1 MARFE
6 IVVLTPESTRKLR
19 GGTPEAG
26 TDAIGEALP
35 PDARGKL
42 EALREQVRTQSP
54 SGSIATQGLL
64 PAYERYDGNMYH
76 SIPRDAWEGR
86 APNVEVVI
94 ASALRSLVASRDLI
108 PGYKLSM
115 AEKTP
120 PFGKLNRWWHDHG
133 LPLIL
138 AAYLRAVRPKVVV
151 DLLSL
156 EYRESVQGFAAGVN
170 GIEVKT
176 IDFPGMGRGSQPLRG
191 ERIAEILRTGK
202 V

>member
-1 MARFE
+1 
-6 IVVLTPESTRKLR
+6 
-19 GGTPEAG
+19 
-26 TDAIGEALP
+26 
-35 PDARGKL
+35 
-42 EALREQVRTQSP
+42 
-54 SGSIATQGLL
+54 
-64 PAYERYDGNMYH
+64 
-76 SIPRDAWEGR
+76 
-86 APNVEVVI
+86 
-94 ASALRSLVASRDLI
+94 
-108 PGYKLSM
+108 M

-133 LPLIL
+133 LPQIL
-138 AAYLRAVRPKVVV
+138 TAYLRAVRPKVVV